1 MLQSRMQI
9 WSCSVRVSTNLGCL
23 LFRTLT
29 IVKMFLISKLGKII
43 EPHPVENR
51 PKGQLTMNI
60 FYRKV
65 FLQQKMI
72 MILQRPD
79 RADSLSF

>member
-1 MLQSRMQI
+1 
-9 WSCSVRVSTNLGCL
+9 
-23 LFRTLT
+23 
-29 IVKMFLISKLGKII
+29 MFLVSKLGKNI

-79 RADSLSF
+79 RADSLSFLEVKYC